1 MVASWGRAPCAERV
15 PYTVWAPWAAWHLVR
30 SSVRRGTLCGALCG
44 VGTLCG
50 ALCGVGTLGG
60 ADVLM
65 QWCASRQSA
74 RHYPALGGVRT
85 NNGTQGEAC
94 FFVRKVLFLRFRS
107 FTIKRFFYNGMWCSA
122 HLRCSLWLN
131 GDMH

>member
-1 MVASWGRAPCAERV
+1 MGASWGRAPCAERV
-15 PYTVWAPWAAWHLVR
+15 PYTVWAPGAAWHLVR
-30 SSVRRGTLCGALCG
+30 SSVRCGHPVRSGRLNAVVRLQ
-44 VGTLCG
+44 
-50 ALCGVGTLGG
+50 AE
-60 ADVLM
+60 
-65 QWCASRQSA
+65 R
-74 RHYPALGGVRT
+74 PALGGVRT